1 MNRSG
6 VVGRLATPAV
16 FSYFAPLL
24 MHWDHR
30 YFIPA
35 LCLAL
40 IGCGTAGNRAHLAE
54 IAAPPAYSTSVGNPE
69 APIDDWLSDFQD
81 ESLRTLVEEAQRN
94 NFDLQISAA
103 RLMTAF
109 GAARIENA
117 GRLPSVNASF
127 NSARNKRVS
136 AAGFRLVNP
145 KTDNFDVGL
154 GLTWELDVWGKLA
167 NRSRAG
173 RADAEAA
180 QNDFVATQFSV
191 AANTAKLWF
200 GLVEAEMQLKLAT
213 EAHTAFAKNLEVV
226 EQGFN
231 RGVRQALDV
240 RLTRANVANA
250 EATMKARKRE
260 RDAAARSLEGI
271 LGRYPADEI
280 SVRTTLPEITRPIPG
295 GLPSDLLQR
304 RPDLV
309 AAERRLAAADERK
322 LLADKN
328 RWPTISLT
336 ANGGTQ
342 TDDLGELLNPDQNV
356 WRLAAGL
363 TAPLFRG
370 GQIAGQRKQAEGRLL
385 EQVASFT
392 RAVMTAFQEVEN
404 ALDNEIHLREQETAL
419 KKAATESVAAEE
431 LAWEQYNRGLV
442 DIITVLD
449 SQRRSVNSQS
459 SLYTVSRARLQNR
472 VDLYL
477 ALGGDFA
484 DPGAPETDSNE

>member
-1 MNRSG
+1 MNWDYRHI
-6 VVGRLATPAV
+6 LPTLC
-16 FSYFAPLL
+16 FALL
-24 MHWDHR
+24 
-30 YFIPA
+30 
-35 LCLAL
+35 
-40 IGCGTAGNRAHLAE
+40 GCGTPGNRAHLAE
-54 IAAPPAYSTSVGNPE
+54 IDAPPAYSTAVGNPDAE
-69 APIDDWLSDFQD
+69 IDDWLSDFQD
-81 ESLRTLVEEAQRN
+81 ESLRQLVDEAQRN
-94 NFDLQISAA
+94 NFNLQISAS
-103 RLMTAF
+103 RLMAAF

-117 GRLPSVNASF
+117 GRLPSVNANL
-127 NSARNKRVS
+127 NSARNKRV
-136 AAGFRLVNP
+136 AAGGFRLVNP
-145 KTDNFDVGL
+145 KTDNFDIGL
-154 GLTWELDVWGKLA
+154 GLTWELDLWGKLA

-173 RADAEAA
+173 QADVAAA
-180 QNDFVATQFSV
+180 QNDFVASQFSV

-200 GLVEAEMQLKLAT
+200 ALIEAEMQLDLAT
-213 EAHTAFAKNLEVV
+213 KAHIAFAKNLEVV

-250 EATMKARKRE
+250 EASMKARQRE
-260 RDAAARSLEGI
+260 RDVAARSLEGI

-280 SVRTTLPEITRPIPG
+280 SARRTLPDITRPIPG

-328 RWPTISLT
+328 RWPTLSLT

-385 EQVASFT
+385 EQVATFSQ
-392 RAVMTAFQEVEN
+392 AVMTAFQEVEN
-404 ALDNEIHLREQETAL
+404 ALDNEVHLREQETAL
-419 KKAATESVAAEE
+419 QKAATESVAAEE

-477 ALGGDFA
+477 ALGGDFGNPAIA
-484 DPGAPETDSNE
+484 DTDSYK

>member
-1 MNRSG
+1 MNGSKLT
-6 VVGRLATPAV
+6 LAVAIC
-16 FSYFAPLL
+16 A
-24 MHWDHR
+24 
-30 YFIPA
+30 
-35 LCLAL
+35 AL
-40 IGCGTAGNRAHLAE
+40 IGCGTPGNRAHLAE
-54 IAAPPAYSTSVGNPE
+54 IDRPPTYSTAVGNPE
-69 APIDDWLSDFQD
+69 AEIDDWLSDFQD
-81 ESLRTLVEEAQRN
+81 QSLRELVEEAQRN
-94 NFDLQISAA
+94 NFNLQISAA

-117 GRLPSVNASF
+117 GRLPSVNANL
-127 NSARNKRVS
+127 NSARNKRV
-136 AAGFRLVNP
+136 AAGGFRLINP
-145 KTDNFDVGL
+145 KTDNFDIGL
-154 GLTWELDVWGKLA
+154 GLTWELDLWGKLA

-173 RADAEAA
+173 QADAEAA
-180 QNDFVATQFSV
+180 QNDFVASQFSI

-200 GLVEAEMQLKLAT
+200 GLIEAEMQLDLAT
-213 EAHTAFAKNLEVV
+213 KAHAAFAKNLDVV

-240 RLTRANVANA
+240 RLTRANVATA

-260 RDAAARSLEGI
+260 RDMAARSLEGI
-271 LGRYPADEI
+271 LGRYPADLI
-280 SVRTTLPEITRPIPG
+280 TVRTTLPEIRRSIPSG
-295 GLPSDLLQR
+295 IPSELLQR

-322 LLADKN
+322 SLADKN
-328 RWPTISLT
+328 RWPTLSLT

-342 TDDLGELLNPDQNV
+342 SDDLADLLDPNQNV

-385 EQVASFT
+385 EQVATYSQ
-392 RAVMTAFQEVEN
+392 AVLTAFQEVEN
-404 ALDNEIHLREQETAL
+404 ALDSEVHLREQEAAL
-419 KKAATESVAAEE
+419 QVASEESVAAEE

-449 SQRRSVNSQS
+449 SQRRAVNAQS
-459 SLYTVSRARLQNR
+459 SLFSISRARLQNR

-477 ALGGDFA
+477 ALGGDFQG
-484 DPGAPETDSNE
+484 PTQTVGENSNK